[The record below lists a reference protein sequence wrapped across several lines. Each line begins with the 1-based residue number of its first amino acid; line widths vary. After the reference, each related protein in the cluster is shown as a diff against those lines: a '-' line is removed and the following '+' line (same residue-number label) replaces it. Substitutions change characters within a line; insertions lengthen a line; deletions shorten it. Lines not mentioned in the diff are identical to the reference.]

1 MPTMQWVCL
10 VASALLLVA
19 ASSAPLTAS
28 KPVKLIIDTDIG
40 GGGCNDVDDVVAI
53 AAANA
58 LHDNGEAE
66 LLAVILDTAPVHCA
80 GAISV
85 LNHYYGHDQVA
96 IGAYNTSTAGATLQ
110 MQDPLDYVTL
120 LVNQFDS
127 PIKTSS
133 QAEDAVI
140 LYRRVLSAQPDHSV
154 AISSIGIHTNLAAL
168 LQSTPDKYSPLDGE
182 ALVAQK
188 VALLAV
194 MGGKYP
200 GSNGHPECNLCGG
213 GSNQH
218 NHLVASAASSYVA
231 AHWPSQS
238 KLLWSGFNVGLK
250 VQSGGAGFQKCAVAT
265 QANPVRAAM
274 VSYEGGPNKSRFSW
288 DPLTTLIAV
297 RGAAAGSCEES
308 TLDGKNSI
316 DPTTGDNTWISGVH
330 SNQTFL
336 VLKDGKAAGDALDAL
351 LCQAPK
357 TTPA

>member
-1 MPTMQWVCL
+1 M
-10 VASALLLVA
+10 
-19 ASSAPLTAS
+19 
-28 KPVKLIIDTDIG
+28 
-40 GGGCNDVDDVVAI
+40 
-53 AAANA
+53 
-58 LHDNGEAE
+58 
-66 LLAVILDTAPVHCA
+66 
-80 GAISV
+80 
-85 LNHYYGHDQVA
+85 
-96 IGAYNTSTAGATLQ
+96 
-110 MQDPLDYVTL
+110 
-120 LVNQFDS
+120 
-127 PIKTSS
+127 
-133 QAEDAVI
+133 
-140 LYRRVLSAQPDHSV
+140 
-154 AISSIGIHTNLAAL
+154 
-168 LQSTPDKYSPLDGE
+168 
-182 ALVAQK
+182 AQK